1 MEVWKDVKGFEGAYM
16 ISNLGRVRS
25 IPRKGTRRNE
35 IRAISYTHDGY
46 AKVRLIYKGKDK
58 TARIHRLVAEA
69 FIPNPE
75 NKETVNHIDGN
86 KKNNNVNNLEWA
98 DRHEQLKH
106 AYKNKLKKPMKGV
119 LSPNAKLTIEQV
131 EAIRNEYVPRSREH
145 GTVALSK
152 KYGVNNS
159 TIGDVVRGVTYV

>member
-1 MEVWKDVKGFEGAYM
+1 MSLK
-16 ISNLGRVRS
+16 N
-25 IPRKGTRRNE
+25 
-35 IRAISYTHDGY
+35 
-46 AKVRLIYKGKDK
+46 
-58 TARIHRLVAEA
+58 
-69 FIPNPE
+69 
-75 NKETVNHIDGN
+75 IDGN